1 MRVYHFLPTV
11 HALEDIEKNRIKI
24 SEIDQLNDRF
34 ELWCVS
40 QEDQRLRP
48 ALRKYKEEMSERF
61 GMICFCKQW
70 HNPLLWSHY
79 ADKHRGM
86 CLGFDVDDRG
96 LKAVN
101 YVAERSNLKF
111 PLTKESTDELLFTKY
126 RDWQYEEE
134 LRNWFQFDKREDG
147 HYFYPFDGFVQ
158 LREVIAGP
166 LCTESKDRIKET
178 LRDYPEGVSVTKARL
193 AFKTFRVVEN
203 LKGFLQRPRANS
215 NRVVSTV
222 LSVWYPLRLAG
233 LAELADA
240 ADSKSGGRNA
250 V

>member
-1 MRVYHFLPTV
+1 MRVYHFLPTIY
-11 HALEDIEKNRIKI
+11 ALENIEKKRIKI
-24 SEIDQLNDRF
+24 SEIDQLNDPF

-40 QEDQRLRP
+40 QEDQSLRA
-48 ALRKYKEEMSERF
+48 ALRNYKKEMSERF

-96 LKAVN
+96 LKAVK
-101 YVAERSNLKF
+101 YVAKSSNLKF

-134 LRNWFQFDKREDG
+134 LRNWFAFDKREDG
-147 HYFYPFDGFVQ
+147 YYFYPFDGFIQ

-166 LCTESKDRIKET
+166 LCPESKDRIDET
-178 LRDYPEGVSVTKARL
+178 LKDYPEQVSVIKARL
-193 AFKTFRVVEN
+193 AFKTFQVVEN
-203 LKGFLQRPRANS
+203 REGFR
-215 NRVVSTV
+215 
-222 LSVWYPLRLAG
+222 
-233 LAELADA
+233 
-240 ADSKSGGRNA
+240 
-250 V
+250 